1 MFYEVP
7 EFSCPLIQ
15 RGAFCQ
21 SPAPARFC
29 FFACFISLKASSSPP
44 CLSVRPYP
52 RCSYVLVRMS
62 SLGLT
67 SSPHPHT
74 FFFSFS
80 PQSSTH
86 TFTHTKIRGHKEHYF
101 DSRSLPG
108 IASLPFSRFMSRL
121 PFFSTHPCLS
131 LKQCPCRCPCSS
143 VLIFY
148 SLLIFS

>member
-1 MFYEVP
+1 MPFVSLRLQLAFVSSPVSFLAKLLRRRRVFPCVHIIRVP
-7 EFSCPLIQ
+7 TS
-15 RGAFCQ
+15 
-21 SPAPARFC
+21 S
-29 FFACFISLKASSSPP
+29 SSSSSSPH
-44 CLSVRPYP
+44 L
-52 RCSYVLVRMS
+52 
-62 SLGLT
+62 
-67 SSPHPHT
+67 HT